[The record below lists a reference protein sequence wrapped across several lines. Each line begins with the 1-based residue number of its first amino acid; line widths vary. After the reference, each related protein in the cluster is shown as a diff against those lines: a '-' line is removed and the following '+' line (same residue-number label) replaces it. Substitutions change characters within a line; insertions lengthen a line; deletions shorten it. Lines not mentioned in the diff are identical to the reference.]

1 MPLNASKYKDFTIN
15 AEDWVESESIYTWTV
30 IANTVTENDAII
42 TLNISADSQGYLMAP
57 LDWETG
63 ANFVKLST
71 STKPTGTI
79 KGYFITLPVTVI

>member
-1 MPLNASKYKDFTIN
+1 
-15 AEDWVESESIYTWTV
+15 
-30 IANTVTENDAII
+30 
-42 TLNISADSQGYLMAP
+42 MAP